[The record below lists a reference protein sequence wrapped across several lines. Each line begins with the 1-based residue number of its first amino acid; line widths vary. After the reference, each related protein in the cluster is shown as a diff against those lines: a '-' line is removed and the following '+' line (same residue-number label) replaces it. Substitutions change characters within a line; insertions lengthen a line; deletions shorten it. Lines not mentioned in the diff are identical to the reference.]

1 MVPDTPKPDTPETV
15 SSLTVDMAG
24 QDYILSEGLAVSLFL
39 ALRRQR
45 PLFLEGEAG
54 VGKTEV
60 AKTLAALLGRRLI
73 RLQCY
78 EGLDI
83 AAAAYEWNYARQM
96 IEIQSAGKGQLS
108 SADLFTADNLIERP
122 LLEAL
127 RADEAGAPVLLIDEL
142 DRADE
147 AFEAYLLEILSDW
160 QVTIPEFGTVVAAT
174 PPIVIITSNR
184 TREIHD
190 ALKRRCFYHWV
201 DYPSRED
208 ELAILKRRAPRRPPI
223 SANRWCGL
231 SINFAAPTCSRPR
244 ALPRQSTGRRRW
256 SSWTAS
262 PSIRHR
268 PIRRWACC

>member
-1 MVPDTPKPDTPETV
+1 M
-15 SSLTVDMAG
+15 
-24 QDYILSEGLAVSLFL
+24 
-39 ALRRQR
+39 
-45 PLFLEGEAG
+45 
-54 VGKTEV
+54 

-108 SADLFTADNLIERP
+108 SADLFTAENLIERP

-147 AFEAYLLEILSDW
+147 AFRGLSAGNPVGLAGDDS
-160 QVTIPEFGTVVAAT
+160 EFGTVAAAT

-201 DYPSRED
+201 DYPSLED
-208 ELAILKRRAPRRPPI
+208 ELAILKRRAPEAPADLSEQVVRFVHKLRD
-223 SANRWCGL
+223 ANL
-231 SINFAAPTCSRPR
+231 FKAPG
-244 ALPRQSTGRRRW
+244 LPRQSTGRRRW
-256 SSWTAS
+256 SSWTVS